1 MLGKSPSLLDPRHA
15 AVLALAFLGL
25 HTAVWT
31 LYSTLSN
38 TGALHQD
45 MIEAYSWGREF
56 QLGYYKHPPFWAWIA
71 GAWFEVFPRTNW
83 AFYLLANLNAGIAI
97 LGVWQLAGL
106 FTQGMHRLNA
116 TLLIVLIP
124 FYTIQGH
131 QYNAN
136 YMQLSLW
143 PWTVYFFVIS
153 MEHRRLRDAIAFGV
167 LAAAGMLSKYYS
179 ALLLMSCFA
188 ASFAHPD
195 WRRYYRSPAPYIA
208 VLVCALL
215 FAPHIWWLANND
227 FLPFKYAEAKTAYP
241 AAKFYTSIITFIIGC
256 IGFNLIGTALILFS
270 RSRGAQRADDAASA
284 PIASNRERF
293 VAILALGPFAL
304 TLVAA
309 LAGHMRLSTN
319 FAAPIFFL
327 VPLLLI
333 QYFKPQPARLRRL
346 AAAAAGVLY
355 AAALLAAPAIPE
367 LLTGVIQQEAKRAD
381 EVSRAAMRMWAEV
394 TPLPPRIAAGSEMF
408 AAGTSFYSSE
418 DVSAFFNFDMRLS
431 PWITPA
437 FLARAGFLGICGE
450 DDSACQK
457 RAAELGGPD
466 MVQGHIMLA
475 GKPQKPLS
483 LRIFI
488 QPPKRRE
495 AASRKAADMAGPT
508 N

>member
-195 WRRYYRSPAPYIA
+195 WRRYYRSPAPISRFSC
-208 VLVCALL
+208 VRCFSLL
-215 FAPHIWWLANND
+215 
-227 FLPFKYAEAKTAYP
+227 
-241 AAKFYTSIITFIIGC
+241 TFG
-256 IGFNLIGTALILFS
+256 GWQT
-270 RSRGAQRADDAASA
+270 
-284 PIASNRERF
+284 
-293 VAILALGPFAL
+293 
-304 TLVAA
+304 T
-309 LAGHMRLSTN
+309 
-319 FAAPIFFL
+319 IFF
-327 VPLLLI
+327 
-333 QYFKPQPARLRRL
+333 RSNMR
-346 AAAAAGVLY
+346 
-355 AAALLAAPAIPE
+355 
-367 LLTGVIQQEAKRAD
+367 KRK
-381 EVSRAAMRMWAEV
+381 
-394 TPLPPRIAAGSEMF
+394 PRIQPRNSIQA
-408 AAGTSFYSSE
+408 SSP
-418 DVSAFFNFDMRLS
+418 SS
-431 PWITPA
+431 
-437 FLARAGFLGICGE
+437 
-450 DDSACQK
+450 
-457 RAAELGGPD
+457 
-466 MVQGHIMLA
+466 
-475 GKPQKPLS
+475 
-483 LRIFI
+483 
-488 QPPKRRE
+488 
-495 AASRKAADMAGPT
+495 
-508 N
+508 